1 MKITIEN
8 RNSGAGRASGP
19 RLPRTGHVILV
30 ALAFLAGGC
39 TQLDR
44 LQNIGK
50 TPEMTSIENPTNS
63 DTYHPISMPMP
74 VPSASRHSSN
84 SLWRIGARSFFR
96 DQRASKV
103 GDIMTVLIKIEDDAA
118 VNNTTVRTR
127 DAAEGA
133 DVTNIFG
140 YEGALSKVLPEAI
153 DPSSLVSAGSASTH
167 TGKGTISRGETINL
181 TVAALVTQV
190 LPNGN
195 LVIQG
200 HQEVRVNF
208 EVRDLDISGVIR
220 PEDISASNTIEHTQ
234 VAEARISYGGRGDI
248 QEMQKPRYGQQ
259 IVDVIL
265 PF

>member
-1 MKITIEN
+1 MKITIKN
-8 RNSGAGRASGP
+8 RNADSGPASGP
-19 RLPRTGHVILV
+19 RLPRTRHAILA
-30 ALAFLAGGC
+30 ALALLAGGC

-50 TPEMTSIENPTNS
+50 APEISSIENPTNA

-74 VPSASRHSSN
+74 APSASQHSSN
-84 SLWRIGARSFFR
+84 SLWRTGARSFFR
-96 DQRASKV
+96 DQRAAKV

-118 VNNTTVRTR
+118 VDNSTVRTR
-127 DAAEGA
+127 DAAEDA
-133 DVTNIFG
+133 DLTNVFG

-153 DPSSLVSAGSASTH
+153 SPSSLVSAGSASTH
-167 TGKGTISRGETINL
+167 SGKGTISRKETINL

-208 EVRDLDISGVIR
+208 EVRDLDITGVIR

-248 QEMQKPRYGQQ
+248 QEMQQPRYGQQ